1 MSDLHDMGNVFTD
14 PELERVG
21 NLVEGINIP
30 EFWWYSIVEVESFN
44 VVYNTLTP
52 RSSLLTQITNS
63 SYVIKLILVALI
75 LRTVLLHLL

>member
-1 MSDLHDMGNVFTD
+1 MGNVFTD

-30 EFWWYSIVEVESFN
+30 EFWWYPIVAVESFN

-63 SYVIKLILVALI
+63 PYVIKLILVALT
-75 LRTVLLHLL
+75 LRMVLPHLL